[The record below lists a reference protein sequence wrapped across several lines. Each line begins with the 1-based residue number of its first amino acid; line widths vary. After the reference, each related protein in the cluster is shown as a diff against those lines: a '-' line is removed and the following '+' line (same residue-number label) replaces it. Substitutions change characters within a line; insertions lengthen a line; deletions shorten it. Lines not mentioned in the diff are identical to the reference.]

1 MGADVVAV
9 CVEGSTGPIEPA
21 RCGRQFGDETLH
33 PRISH
38 LHDRVACCI
47 VRVRGDLA
55 HVEYRPDGSLSLFEV
70 REYLGLGTGRTE
82 GPHGSLHEFPVG
94 HAVVKGVDPFVVVQ
108 PEQRYVPR
116 GTEYGSPAPMRPCIS
131 PVVLNSEM
139 SGPIS
144 WNTLS
149 SSETSTS

>member
-1 MGADVVAV
+1 MAPSTSSLLATRSSKERNRSSPSSPSSFMTRAATEFDDADRP
-9 CVEGSTGPIEPA
+9 T
-21 RCGRQFGDETLH
+21 
-33 PRISH
+33 H
-38 LHDRVACCI
+38 L
-47 VRVRGDLA
+47 
-55 HVEYRPDGSLSLFEV
+55 PS
-70 REYLGLGTGRTE
+70 
-82 GPHGSLHEFPVG
+82 
-94 HAVVKGVDPFVVVQ
+94 
-108 PEQRYVPR
+108 EQRYVPR